1 MGLSIS
7 TPQKVFKKVE
17 KACAE
22 ASLNPSLNNLLTKV
36 HATRISP
43 PGAKPK
49 NRPATSSKRSG
60 LQ

>member
-1 MGLSIS
+1 MGLSIL

-22 ASLNPSLNNLLTKV
+22 ASLDLSLNNLLAKV
-36 HATRISP
+36 HATRIGP
-43 PGAKPK
+43 PRAKP
-49 NRPATSSKRSG
+49 KRSG

>member
-22 ASLNPSLNNLLTKV
+22 ASLDLSLNNLLTKV

-43 PGAKPK
+43 PRAKPK

-60 LQ
+60 L